1 MLTRNRLAFL
11 LLLFIS
17 CLLVFGYFKKKE
29 VEEIPKP
36 TLHSTVEQALAGSNG
51 KYGIVIK
58 NFKSGENY
66 KTNEHQSFEAG
77 SLYKLWVA
85 ATVFGKIKEEV
96 IKEED
101 VLTEDISVL
110 NEIFDI
116 ASESAELK
124 KGIIS
129 LTISSALN
137 QMITISH
144 NYAALLLIKNVK
156 RSNILKLLE
165 KYEFKESFLS
175 DPPKTTPSDI
185 ALFLEKLYQ
194 GNIVDMDSSQKIVEL
209 LKKQKLNDGLTK
221 YLPQGIQVA
230 HKTGDIGFFKHDAG
244 IVYLSNGDYIIVVLS
259 QSDYP
264 PGAQERIALVS
275 KAVFNYFNS
284 LEKSEG
290 SKK

>member
-17 CLLVFGYFKKKE
+17 CLLVFGYFQKKE
-29 VEEIPKP
+29 VEIPKP
-36 TLHSTVEQALAGSNG
+36 TLRSTVEQTLAGSKG

-58 NFKSGENY
+58 NFKSGESY

-96 IKEED
+96 IKEDD

-124 KGIIS
+124 KGAIS
-129 LTISSALN
+129 LTVSSALN

-144 NYAALLLIKNVK
+144 NYAALLLIKNIK

-165 KYEFKESFLS
+165 KYEFKESVLG
-175 DPPKTTPSDI
+175 DPSKTTPSDI

-221 YLPQGIQVA
+221 YLPEGIQVA
-230 HKTGDIGFFKHDAG
+230 HKTGEIGFFKHDAG
-244 IVYLSNGDYIIVVLS
+244 IVYSSNGDYIIVTLS

-264 PGAQERIALVS
+264 PGAQERIAILS
-275 KAVFNYFNS
+275 KAVFDYFS
-284 LEKSEG
+284 LLNK
-290 SKK
+290 